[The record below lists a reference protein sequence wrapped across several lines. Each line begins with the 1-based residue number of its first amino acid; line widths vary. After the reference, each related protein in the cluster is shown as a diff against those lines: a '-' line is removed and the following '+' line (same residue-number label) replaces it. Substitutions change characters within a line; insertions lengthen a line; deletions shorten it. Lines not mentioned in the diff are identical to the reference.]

1 MYVKHKRKAKHFVLG
16 VWGMFPKKRCPVRGI
31 SENVKGF
38 SRDHASSQKSSQ
50 MLNKK
55 ETKELSEYLKRV
67 DDKVLMFAAHSKLLE
82 QPFPDATNDYTEVLF
97 KNKELLQNI
106 LSHHHS
112 RFAVVFHYALT
123 GIFSFA
129 FTITAIK

>member
-1 MYVKHKRKAKHFVLG
+1 
-16 VWGMFPKKRCPVRGI
+16 
-31 SENVKGF
+31 
-38 SRDHASSQKSSQ
+38 

-67 DDKVLMFAAHSKLLE
+67 DDKVLMFAAQSKLLE
-82 QPFPDATNDYTEVLF
+82 QPFPDATNDYMEVLF

-123 GIFSFA
+123 GIFSFT
-129 FTITAIK
+129 FTITAIE